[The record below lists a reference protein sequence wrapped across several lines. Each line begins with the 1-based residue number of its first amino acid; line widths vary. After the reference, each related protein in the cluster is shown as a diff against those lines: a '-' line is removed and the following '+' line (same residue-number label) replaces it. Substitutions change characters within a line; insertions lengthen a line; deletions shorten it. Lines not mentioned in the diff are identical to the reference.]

1 MFNKRKYHALRVD
14 PEKCFGCVHCMKVCP
29 TEAIRVKNGL
39 AVVNDLRC
47 VDCGNCMRACP
58 VDAFYIIQDDL
69 SRIHNFKYRV
79 ALFPSVNIGQFPE
92 NITDDQ
98 IYGAIM
104 QLGFTHVYEVEQPIQ
119 WLIDSIYTHKQEYP
133 AKKPLISSFCPAIV
147 RLIQIKY
154 PSLVE
159 NIVNV
164 KAPHDLA
171 AGFIREKL
179 KLEGAGEDEI
189 GLFYIAPCS
198 AKIAAVKDPV
208 GDNESIISGV
218 INMNELYNRVMTV
231 IAGLPKV
238 EFQGYRDY
246 LSREGILWPL
256 TRGEARLFKRR
267 SMAVDGIHNV
277 VRILEKLETEEIPD
291 VDFLEL
297 RSCDQGC
304 AGGILLSGNRFLTV
318 ERLERRARR
327 YGRALEV
334 AGISELEEKVKSG
347 MSTGTIEPSRVFQLD
362 PDRSRALEKLAKVEK
377 IICQL
382 PAIDCAACGAP
393 NCHALAEDMVLGSA
407 KMTDC
412 VHLQQRWQREGR
424 MTSQRAFDNLE
435 KIWGNGR
442 FEADCK
448 KRGARNEGF

>member
-1 MFNKRKYHALRVD
+1 MFKERKYHALRVD
-14 PEKCFGCVHCMKVCP
+14 PEKCFGCIHCMKVCP
-29 TEAIRVKNGL
+29 TEAIRVKDGL

-58 VDAFYIIQDDL
+58 VDAFYIIQDDI
-69 SRIHNFKYRV
+69 SRIQEFKYRV

-92 NITDDQ
+92 KISDDQ

-104 QLGFTHVYEVEQPIQ
+104 KLGFTHVYEVEQPIQ
-119 WLIDSIYTHKQEYP
+119 WLIETIYEHKQQNP
-133 AKKPLISSFCPAIV
+133 DKQPLISSFCPAIV

-154 PSLVE
+154 PSLVD
-159 NIVNV
+159 NIMNV

-171 AGFIREKL
+171 ASFILEKL
-179 KLEGAGEDEI
+179 KQEGARPEEI

-208 GDNESIISGV
+208 GEQESIISGV

-231 IAGLPKV
+231 IAGHPRE
-238 EFQGYRDY
+238 EFEGYRDY

-277 VRILEKLETEEIPD
+277 VRILEKLETEELPD
-291 VDFLEL
+291 IDFLEL

-327 YGRALEV
+327 YPRAAESPV
-334 AGISELEEKVKSG
+334 RPELREKVKTSLISG
-347 MSTGTIEPSRVFQLD
+347 EIAPSRVFQLD
-362 PDRSRALEKLAKVEK
+362 PDRAKALEKLAKVER

-393 NCHALAEDMVLGSA
+393 NCHALAEDMVTGHA

-412 VHLQQRWQREGR
+412 IHLQHRYLKEGK
-424 MTSQRAFDNLE
+424 MTIVRAFDNLE

>member
-1 MFNKRKYHALRVD
+1 MFKGKKYHALRVD
-14 PEKCFGCVHCMKVCP
+14 PNKCFGCVHCMKVCP

-39 AVVNDLRC
+39 AVVDDLRC

-69 SRIHNFKYRV
+69 SKIHDYKYRV
-79 ALFPSVNIGQFPE
+79 ALFPSVMIGQFPE
-92 NITDDQ
+92 SITDDQ
-98 IYGAIM
+98 IYWAIM
-104 QLGFTHVYEVEQPIQ
+104 QLGFTHVYEVEQPIS
-119 WLIDSIYTHKQEYP
+119 WLVQTMFDHHAQNP
-133 AKKPLISSFCPAIV
+133 AKRPLISSFCPAIV

-154 PSLVE
+154 PSLVD
-159 NIVNV
+159 NIMQV

-171 AGFIREKL
+171 AACVRETLVKQ
-179 KLEGAGEDEI
+179 GASPEETGV
-189 GLFYIAPCS
+189 FYIAPCS

-208 GDNESIISGV
+208 GEIESSVNGV
-218 INMNELYNRVMTV
+218 INMNELYNRVMKV
-231 IAGLPKV
+231 IASHPKA
-238 EFQGYRDY
+238 EFTGFRDY

-277 VRILEKLETEEIPD
+277 VRILERIETEEIPD

-304 AGGILLSGNRFLTV
+304 AGGILLSGNRFMNV
-318 ERLERRARR
+318 ERLARR
-327 YGRALEV
+327 SRRYPRYSEV
-334 AGISELEEKVKSG
+334 ANDSSVEEAVKSTLHLEEVVA
-347 MSTGTIEPSRVFQLD
+347 SRAFELD
-362 PDRSRALEKLAKVEK
+362 PDRGKALEKMAKLER

-393 NCHALAEDMVLGSA
+393 NCHALAEDMVLGKA
-407 KMTDC
+407 KMSDC
-412 VHLQQRWQREGR
+412 VHLQQQWQHQGK
-424 MTSQRAFDNLE
+424 MTNERAFNNLE
-435 KIWGNGR
+435 KIWGRGR

>member
-1 MFNKRKYHALRVD
+1 
-14 PEKCFGCVHCMKVCP
+14 
-29 TEAIRVKNGL
+29 
-39 AVVNDLRC
+39 
-47 VDCGNCMRACP
+47 MRACP

-69 SRIHNFKYRV
+69 LKIHEYKYRV
-79 ALFPSVNIGQFPE
+79 ALIPSVTIGQFPE
-92 NITDDQ
+92 TISDDQ
-98 IYGAIM
+98 VYSAIM
-104 QLGFTHVYEVEQPIQ
+104 QLGFTHVFEVEQPIQ
-119 WLIDSIYTHKQEYP
+119 WLIDTICDYKNSHPE
-133 AKKPLISSFCPAIV
+133 KKPLISSFCPAIV

-159 NIVNV
+159 NVMNVN
-164 KAPHDLA
+164 APHFLA
-171 AGFIREKL
+171 ANFVLEKL
-179 KLEGAGEDEI
+179 KSEGAIKEEI

-198 AKIAAVKDPV
+198 AKIAAVKDPI
-208 GDNESIISGV
+208 GDLENIISGV

-231 IAGLPKV
+231 IVNHPRT
-238 EFQGYRDY
+238 EFSGYREY

-267 SMAVDGIHNV
+267 SMAVAGIHNV
-277 VRILEKLETEEIPD
+277 VKILEKLETEEMPEI
-291 VDFLEL
+291 DFLEL
-297 RSCDQGC
+297 RSCEQSC

-327 YGRALEV
+327 FPRASETVTEPKIMESVKMGLET
-334 AGISELEEKVKSG
+334 EP
-347 MSTGTIEPSRVFQLD
+347 IEPNRVFQLD
-362 PDRSRALEKLAKVEK
+362 PDRAKALEKMAKVER

-393 NCHALAEDMVLGSA
+393 NCHALAEDMVLGNA

-412 VHLQQRWQREGR
+412 VHLQQRWQLEGR
-424 MTSQRAFDNLE
+424 ITNQRAFDNLE

>member
-1 MFNKRKYHALRVD
+1 MFKNRKYHALRVNPD
-14 PEKCFGCVHCMKVCP
+14 ICFGCVHCMKVCP
-29 TEAIRVKNGL
+29 TEAIRVKDGL
-39 AVVNDLRC
+39 AIVNDLRC

-69 SRIHNFKYRV
+69 SQIHGYKYRV
-79 ALFPSVNIGQFPE
+79 ALLPSVTIGQFPE
-92 NITDDQ
+92 NISDDQ
-98 IYGAIM
+98 IYGAIIR
-104 QLGFTHVYEVEQPIQ
+104 LGFTHVFEVEQPIQ
-119 WLIDSIYTHKQEYP
+119 WLIETICEHKNTHPE
-133 AKKPLISSFCPAIV
+133 KKPMISSFCPAIV

-154 PSLVE
+154 PSLVDHIM
-159 NIVNV
+159 NI

-171 AGFIREKL
+171 ANFILEKL
-179 KLEGAGEDEI
+179 KSEGASEEEI

-208 GDNESIISGV
+208 GEKESIMSGV
-218 INMNELYNRVMTV
+218 INMNELYNRVMSV
-231 IAGLPKV
+231 IANHPKE
-238 EFQGYRDY
+238 EFSGYREY

-277 VRILEKLETEEIPD
+277 VKILEKLETEEMPEI
-291 VDFLEL
+291 DFLEL

-327 YGRALEV
+327 FARAGEALTEPDLT
-334 AGISELEEKVKSG
+334 ELVKSQ
-347 MSTGTIEPSRVFQLD
+347 MLADPIEPSRVFQLD
-362 PDRSRALEKLAKVEK
+362 PDRAKALEKMAKVER

-393 NCHALAEDMVLGSA
+393 NCHALAEDMVLGNA

-424 MTSQRAFDNLE
+424 VTSQRAFDNLE

>member
-1 MFNKRKYHALRVD
+1 MFKNRKYHALRVD

-39 AVVNDLRC
+39 AIVNNLRC
-47 VDCGNCMRACP
+47 VDCGNCMRVCP

-69 SRIHNFKYRV
+69 SQIYNFRYRV
-79 ALFPSVNIGQFPE
+79 ALIPSVTIGQFPE

-104 QLGFTHVYEVEQPIQ
+104 HLGFTHVFEVEQPIQ
-119 WLIDSIYTHKQEYP
+119 WLIDTIYQHKQENP
-133 AKKPLISSFCPAIV
+133 DKKPLISSFCPAIV

-154 PSLVE
+154 PSLVD
-159 NIVNV
+159 NIMNV

-171 AGFIREKL
+171 ANFVLEKL
-179 KLEGAGEDEI
+179 KSEGAAGEEI

-208 GDNESIISGV
+208 GEKASIINGV
-218 INMNELYNRVMTV
+218 INMNELYNRVMTI
-231 IAGLPKV
+231 IANNPGIS
-238 EFQGYRDY
+238 FGGYREY

-277 VRILEKLETEEIPD
+277 VKILEKLETDEMPD
-291 VDFLEL
+291 IDFLEL

-318 ERLERRARR
+318 ERLERRGRR
-327 YGRALEV
+327 YPRANEAITEPDLENQ
-334 AGISELEEKVKSG
+334 VKSKLITE
-347 MSTGTIEPSRVFQLD
+347 SIEPSRVFQLD
-362 PDRSRALEKLAKVEK
+362 PDRAKALEKLAKVER

-393 NCHALAEDMVLGSA
+393 NCHALAEDMVLGQA

-424 MTSQRAFDNLE
+424 VSSQRAFDNLE
-435 KIWGNGR
+435 KIWGKGR

>member
-1 MFNKRKYHALRVD
+1 M
-14 PEKCFGCVHCMKVCP
+14 
-29 TEAIRVKNGL
+29 
-39 AVVNDLRC
+39 
-47 VDCGNCMRACP
+47 
-58 VDAFYIIQDDL
+58 
-69 SRIHNFKYRV
+69 

-92 NITDDQ
+92 KISDDQ

-104 QLGFTHVYEVEQPIQ
+104 KLGFTHVYEVEQPIQ
-119 WLIDSIYTHKQEYP
+119 WLIETIYEHKQQNP
-133 AKKPLISSFCPAIV
+133 DKQPLISSFCPAIV

-154 PSLVE
+154 PSLVD
-159 NIVNV
+159 NIMNV

-171 AGFIREKL
+171 ASFILEKL
-179 KLEGAGEDEI
+179 KQEGARPEEI

-208 GDNESIISGV
+208 GEQESIISGV

-231 IAGLPKV
+231 IAGHPRE
-238 EFQGYRDY
+238 EFEGYRDY

-277 VRILEKLETEEIPD
+277 VRILEKLETEELPD
-291 VDFLEL
+291 IDFLEL

-327 YGRALEV
+327 YPRAAESPV
-334 AGISELEEKVKSG
+334 RPELREKVKTSLISG
-347 MSTGTIEPSRVFQLD
+347 EIAPSRVFQLD
-362 PDRSRALEKLAKVEK
+362 PDRAKALEKLAKVER

-393 NCHALAEDMVLGSA
+393 NCHALAEDMVTGHA

-412 VHLQQRWQREGR
+412 IHLQHRYLKEGK
-424 MTSQRAFDNLE
+424 MTIVRAFDNLE